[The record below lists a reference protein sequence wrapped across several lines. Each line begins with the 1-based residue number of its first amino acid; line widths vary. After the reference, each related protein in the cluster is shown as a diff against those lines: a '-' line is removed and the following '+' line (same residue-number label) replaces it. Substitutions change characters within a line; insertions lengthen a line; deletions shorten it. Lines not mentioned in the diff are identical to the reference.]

1 ALLEAARRRR
11 LPEPQFRLVHHSGPA
26 HSPCFVFCSSVC
38 QSARPP
44 GRPQVQIGSTEYQPT
59 RPCRN
64 KKDAKACAATFA
76 LQQLGITHLSIKIC
90 PPRFVHRGL
99 STEVLSTEV
108 CPSRFVHRGLSTEVC
123 PSDFVKVCPQ
133 DLSIERDWLM
143 QKSEQPSSEAKLQ
156 RAFSSLSLGQQQQQ
170 QQQRAFSSGGLWPNS
185 RPEVA
190 IRQSQALVAAFP
202 VSCGRLHKHINS
214 SGGKARPQKHRAET
228 SESAKTAGGDDGGVS
243 TTQPTSS
250 LAAASSGRTLRM
262 EMAKTGQAAVQTGQA
277 EGKTGQAAVQ
287 TGQAEGKT
295 GQAVRDPFANAAAN
309 HGRARAGPDSSN
321 GLAEGQGLGR
331 QGEGRVEPVAVA
343 MRTGRAGLASDGEK
357 TGIDDL
363 GCRSPPRPCP
373 PPSRQPPRKK
383 PDRASAQAR
392 MHRLGHLSQ
401 KYTGHSPRY
410 RLIRE
415 VTALHCTYQAGQ
427 FRPSRWLAKAAAA
440 ELALRHLD
448 PGDAAP
454 CQLHSRGAGGKSM
467 DDEKLLGHL
476 ELRPVHSTPELK
488 YFSGNLGEHQTCSGS
503 TVNTAFSSIAPPMPL
518 TSFPGIIQLAR
529 SPVFDTCIAPS
540 TVTSMWPPR
549 IMAKLDAESK

>member
-1 ALLEAARRRR
+1 
-11 LPEPQFRLVHHSGPA
+11 
-26 HSPCFVFCSSVC
+26 
-38 QSARPP
+38 
-44 GRPQVQIGSTEYQPT
+44 
-59 RPCRN
+59 
-64 KKDAKACAATFA
+64 
-76 LQQLGITHLSIKIC
+76 
-90 PPRFVHRGL
+90 
-99 STEVLSTEV
+99 
-108 CPSRFVHRGLSTEVC
+108 
-123 PSDFVKVCPQ
+123 
-133 DLSIERDWLM
+133 RDWLM

-295 GQAVRDPFANAAAN
+295 GQAVVQTGQAAGKTGQAEGKTGQAEGKTGQAEGKTGQAVVQTGQAEGKTGQAVVQTGQAEGKTGQAVVQTGQAEGKTGQAAGHPETRPIRQRPAN

-357 TGIDDL
+357 TGIRPRL
-363 GCRSPPRPCP
+363 PQPPPRPCP

-415 VTALHCTYQAGQ
+415 VGPPGAKMYLYSVTALHCTYQAGQ

-454 CQLHSRGAGGKSM
+454 MPAAQPRSRRQKHG
-467 DDEKLLGHL
+467 
-476 ELRPVHSTPELK
+476 R
-488 YFSGNLGEHQTCSGS
+488 
-503 TVNTAFSSIAPPMPL
+503 
-518 TSFPGIIQLAR
+518 
-529 SPVFDTCIAPS
+529 
-540 TVTSMWPPR
+540 
-549 IMAKLDAESK
+549 

>member
-1 ALLEAARRRR
+1 
-11 LPEPQFRLVHHSGPA
+11 
-26 HSPCFVFCSSVC
+26 
-38 QSARPP
+38 
-44 GRPQVQIGSTEYQPT
+44 
-59 RPCRN
+59 
-64 KKDAKACAATFA
+64 
-76 LQQLGITHLSIKIC
+76 
-90 PPRFVHRGL
+90 
-99 STEVLSTEV
+99 
-108 CPSRFVHRGLSTEVC
+108 
-123 PSDFVKVCPQ
+123 
-133 DLSIERDWLM
+133 M

-295 GQAVRDPFANAAAN
+295 GQAVVQTGQAAGKTGQAEGKTGQAEGKTGQAEGKTGQAVVQTGQAEGKTGQAVVQTGQAEGKTGQAVVQTGQAEGKTGQAAGHPESTKRQVQKRDPFANAQPIM
-309 HGRARAGPDSSN
+309 AGP
-321 GLAEGQGLGR
+321 GLDLIRRMGWREGQGLGR

-357 TGIDDL
+357 TGIRPRL
-363 GCRSPPRPCP
+363 PQPPPRPCP

-415 VTALHCTYQAGQ
+415 VGPPGAKMYLYSVTALHCTYQAGQ

-454 CQLHSRGAGGKSM
+454 MPAAQPRSRRQKHG
-467 DDEKLLGHL
+467 
-476 ELRPVHSTPELK
+476 R
-488 YFSGNLGEHQTCSGS
+488 
-503 TVNTAFSSIAPPMPL
+503 
-518 TSFPGIIQLAR
+518 
-529 SPVFDTCIAPS
+529 
-540 TVTSMWPPR
+540 
-549 IMAKLDAESK
+549 